1 MCVTGNV
8 MIDRRALGEPGNV
21 VIEDT
26 RDMVGMARALVLA
39 PDLPNKLLS
48 GQDPV
53 CQFKPITAGI
63 KAIDRSEILKI
74 YWCTGQVKR
83 IGNGQAPIPQE
94 SGLWVMAKLAWQ
106 MAFPGKKRLPTKLRA
121 G

>member
-1 MCVTGNV
+1 MVKSAVSKTLGDSTG
-8 MIDRRALGEPGNV
+8 AP
-21 VIEDT
+21 T
-26 RDMVGMARALVLA
+26 AQLA
-39 PDLPNKLLS
+39 H
-48 GQDPV
+48 
-53 CQFKPITAGI
+53 FKPITAGI

-74 YWCTGQVKR
+74 NWCTGQVKR